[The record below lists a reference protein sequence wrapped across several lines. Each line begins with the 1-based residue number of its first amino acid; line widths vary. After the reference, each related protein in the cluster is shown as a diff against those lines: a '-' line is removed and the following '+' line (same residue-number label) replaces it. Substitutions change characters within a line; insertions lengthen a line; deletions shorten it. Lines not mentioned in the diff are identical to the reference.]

1 MDPVTHVTA
10 GLLISQLAPGP
21 SRAWSAVAGVIF
33 TLLPDIDWFLVY
45 WDRLAFIR
53 HHRGFSH
60 SLLAVLLFA
69 LLVAALGRVLGGP
82 RWFKPL
88 LLMGLAILGAHLLL
102 DLATSY
108 GTQLLNPISQR
119 RFALDWLFIID
130 PYFTAVLLAGAA
142 AALASPAWGR
152 RVGAWC
158 LAAAGGYLLVCAL
171 FHLQA
176 MVVARQVF
184 PPGTQPDQEVAALPQ
199 PFSPRRWL
207 LLAASP
213 GEVRQAFVELPAVP
227 WPDSGAPVT
236 WTEAP
241 PAPPGQGSQA
251 PPGQGSQAP
260 PAAYRPPQ
268 ALVVHTWKA
277 AASPGLK
284 EPADARKILDRYLEF
299 ARFPLLYRD
308 QALESGR
315 VLEWLDLRFSVP
327 GRPIPF
333 GLQLQLDAHGR
344 LEKWG
349 IGRGGGEQR

>member
-1 MDPVTHVTA
+1 VDPVTHVTA

-152 RVGAWC
+152 RVGA
-158 LAAAGGYLLVCAL
+158 
-171 FHLQA
+171 
-176 MVVARQVF
+176 
-184 PPGTQPDQEVAALPQ
+184 
-199 PFSPRRWL
+199 
-207 LLAASP
+207 
-213 GEVRQAFVELPAVP
+213 
-227 WPDSGAPVT
+227 
-236 WTEAP
+236 
-241 PAPPGQGSQA
+241 
-251 PPGQGSQAP
+251 
-260 PAAYRPPQ
+260 
-268 ALVVHTWKA
+268 
-277 AASPGLK
+277 
-284 EPADARKILDRYLEF
+284 
-299 ARFPLLYRD
+299 
-308 QALESGR
+308 
-315 VLEWLDLRFSVP
+315 
-327 GRPIPF
+327 
-333 GLQLQLDAHGR
+333 
-344 LEKWG
+344 
-349 IGRGGGEQR
+349 